1 MFGWEE
7 VYMGFSM
14 EDYAK
19 ARDAVTAAGIAY
31 KRKLFAHA
39 GAWLGRGKV
48 SHSTAIIGHH
58 TDYSKQYRLF
68 VRNADAE
75 QARYLIRRA
84 TQG

>member
-14 EDYAK
+14 DDFAK
-19 ARDAVTAAGIAY
+19 ARDAVTRAGLPY

-39 GAWLGRGKV
+39 GAWLGRGRV
-48 SHSTAIIGHH
+48 RHSSAIIGDH
-58 TDYSKQYRLF
+58 TDFTKQYRLF
-68 VRNADAE
+68 VRQEDAE

-84 TQG
+84 MQG